1 MNIWKI
7 FQTKSI
13 KEFRDL
19 DLVYSKKTNMDN
31 NDEAFPSINP
41 FFVDNVQCCYVERSK
56 ECSSCLFMKN

>member
-19 DLVYSKKTNMDN
+19 DLVYSQKTNMDN

-41 FFVDNVQCCYVERSK
+41 FFLVDNVWCC
-56 ECSSCLFMKN
+56 